1 MVDFE
6 ALQRTFENQV
16 AQIECPSCRGAFE
29 VRVADIEPGVVVRCA
44 GCDMAVPLKV
54 DQTTEQL
61 LAMIKGDL
69 AFAFK
74 RAFKAIEDYKK
85 PLE

>member
-16 AQIECPSCRGAFE
+16 AHVDCPSCQGGFE
-29 VRVADIEPGVVVRCA
+29 VRVIDIEPGKVVRCA
-44 GCDMAVPLKV
+44 GCGMEVPLTV

-61 LAMIKGDL
+61 LAMIKGDM

-74 RAFKAIEDYKK
+74 RAFKAIEDYTQ
-85 PLE
+85 PPA

>member
-1 MVDFE
+1 MLDFE

-16 AQIECPSCRGAFE
+16 AQISCPKCHGGFE
-29 VRVADIEPGVVVRCA
+29 VRVADIEPGAVVSCA
-44 GCDMAVPLKV
+44 ACGMEVPLTV

-74 RAFKAIEDYKK
+74 RAFKAIEDYKQ
-85 PLE
+85 PPQ